1 MTEMATSAS
10 LLTADQEALR
20 DLVRDVA
27 TRHDR
32 AYWRSCALEGRYP
45 DELWKT
51 MADAGILGIH
61 VPPEY
66 GGIGLGATEVVI
78 VGEEFHRA
86 GISLSSWQHL
96 NTCRAAIVN
105 HGTEEQRQAV
115 LPASTRGELWMSL
128 CVTEADAG
136 TNTFKIR
143 TLARPTDDGYV
154 LNGQKLFIG
163 GANIA
168 NYFVVAA
175 RTAEY
180 RPEEDKRTA
189 VSVFLVDTT
198 LPGISMTPMELANLD
213 VVGRFA
219 VDFDDVQLP
228 RDALIGEE
236 GTGLRVLFSNLNIER
251 DHNAAQSLGLGY
263 HVLERV
269 VDYVRERV
277 VFDDPLGRYQ
287 AVQHPLARAR
297 AQLDAARLMTYHAAA
312 LYDAGEPAGTEAV
325 MAKYLASEAA
335 HLAADSAV
343 QFHGGAGFDRGTDIF
358 DLFTQI
364 RLNRIVPLNNEMA
377 LNVIAERAL
386 GLPKSY

>member
-1 MTEMATSAS
+1 MTTTETST
-10 LLTADQEALR
+10 LTADQLALR
-20 DLVRDVA
+20 DVVRQVTA
-27 TRHDR
+27 KYDR
-32 AYWRSCALEGRYP
+32 AYWLGCAREGRYP
-45 DELWKT
+45 DDLWTT
-51 MADAGILGIH
+51 MAEVGILGIQ

-66 GGIGLGATEVVI
+66 GGVGLGATEVVI

-86 GISLSSWQHL
+86 GVSLSSWQHL

-105 HGTEEQRQAV
+105 HGSDEQKNLV
-115 LPASTRGELWMSL
+115 LPPSTRGKLWMSL

-143 TLARPTDDGYV
+143 TLARPTDGGYV

-168 NYFVVAA
+168 NYLVVAA

-180 RPEEDKRTA
+180 SPDADKRTA
-189 VSVFLVDTT
+189 VSVFLVDTS
-198 LPGISMTPMELANLD
+198 LPGITMTRMELANID

-219 VDFDDVQLP
+219 VDFENVELP
-228 RDALIGEE
+228 PSALIGEE
-236 GTGLRVLFSNLNIER
+236 GTGLRALFSNLNIER
-251 DHNAAQSLGLGY
+251 VHNAAQSLGLGY
-263 HVLERV
+263 HVLEKV

-277 VFDDPLGRYQ
+277 VFDDPLGAYQ

-312 LYDAGEPAGTEAV
+312 LYDAGESAATEAV
-325 MAKYLASEAA
+325 MAKFLASEAA
-335 HLAADSAV
+335 HFAADSAV

-377 LNVIAERAL
+377 LNYIAERAL